1 MEESIILLVSV
12 GCIVWILTCL
22 GMIVVK
28 RSQEKAEL
36 KKWLE
41 KAEKEKILEEEEE
54 KRIERLREEEKIP
67 KSVEKGEKIEA
78 DGGKEPAD
86 DGKVVFSSMTRSHP
100 YREKEEKLE
109 TVISYQ
115 RKKPERGWV
124 CLYCEG
130 ENQKGKEIC
139 EICGRRRGE

>member
-12 GCIVWILTCL
+12 GCFVWILTCL
-22 GMIVVK
+22 CMIVVK
-28 RSQEKAEL
+28 RSQKKAEL
-36 KKWLE
+36 KKWME
-41 KAEKEKILEEEEE
+41 KAEKEKS
-54 KRIERLREEEKIP
+54 IERLREEEKIP

-86 DGKVVFSSMTRSHP
+86 DGKVVFSSMARSHP

-109 TVISYQ
+109 TVIIYQ
-115 RKKPERGWV
+115 RKKTERGWV